1 MGNRMKKKVL
11 VLANRDFVLYNF
23 RAEVLQRLIDEKY
36 EVYICLPDGPKVKY
50 MIDIGCKF
58 IPIDIDK
65 RGTNPVRDLKLIR
78 DYKKIFNQVR
88 PDVILSYTTKV
99 CIYSGIV
106 AGRMNIPYLVNVSGL
121 GTALE
126 QPGRLQPLMIKLY
139 TKAVKKATCV
149 FFQNEDNRRF
159 FHEYHMYD
167 GHEVMIPGSGVNLDK
182 WKYLEYPSDEDGVQF
197 LFVARIIKEKGIE
210 EYLACAKT
218 IIAEYP
224 DTVFHVCGPCD
235 GGYEEILG
243 EYENKGIIKYHGE
256 VSDTAQYLKNVHCH
270 IHPSYYPEGIS
281 NVCLEASASGRP
293 VITTD
298 RPGCRETVD
307 DGKTGYVFEPKNRKQ
322 LIECVEKFMKL
333 SNDARRQMGLAAKDK
348 MQREFDRQ
356 IVVEAYMKE
365 MKKVIRNE

>member
-1 MGNRMKKKVL
+1 MASKMSKRVL

-23 RAEVLQRLIDEKY
+23 RIEVLQRLINENY
-36 EVYICLPDGPKVKY
+36 EVYICLPDGQKVKY
-50 MIDIGCKF
+50 LIDIGCKF

-65 RGTNPVRDLKLIR
+65 RGTNPIKDLKLMK
-78 DYKKIFNQVR
+78 DYKRVFRQVK

-106 AGRMNIPYLVNVSGL
+106 AGKMHIPYLVNVSGL

-126 QPGRLQPLMIKLY
+126 QPGKLQPLMIKLY
-139 TKAVKKATCV
+139 TRAVKKAKCV

-159 FHEYHMYD
+159 FHEHNMYD

-182 WKYLEYPSDEDGVQF
+182 WKYLEYPSDDEGVQF

-210 EYLACAKT
+210 EYLACAKSIRT
-218 IIAEYP
+218 EYP
-224 DTVFHVCGPCD
+224 NTVFHVCGPCD
-235 GGYEEILG
+235 GEYKEMLD
-243 EYENKGIIKYHGE
+243 EYEKRGIIKYHGE
-256 VSDTAQYLKNVHCH
+256 VSDTAKYLKDVHCH

-307 DGKTGYVFEPKNRKQ
+307 DGITGYVFEQKNRKQ
-322 LIECVEKFMKL
+322 LIECVGEFMKL
-333 SNDARRQMGLAAKDK
+333 SNDEKKQMGIAARDK
-348 MQREFDRQ
+348 MKREFDRQ

-365 MKKVIRNE
+365 IEKGY